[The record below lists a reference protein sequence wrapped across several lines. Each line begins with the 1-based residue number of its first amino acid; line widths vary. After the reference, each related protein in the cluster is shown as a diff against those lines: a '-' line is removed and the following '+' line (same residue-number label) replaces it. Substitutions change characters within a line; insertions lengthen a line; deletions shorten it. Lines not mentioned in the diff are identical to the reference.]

1 MELVQKIALK
11 RRNNVSQNYDINS
24 IESLDFRTG
33 VRTRIQMY
41 LGSDDIE
48 GTYQALKEIINNS
61 TDEALAGFGKKIE
74 IDVDEKENAVMVRDY
89 GRGVPFGIRENGEN
103 VLVSVYTQSHTGG
116 KFNHNAYKNSSGL
129 NGLGASCTCLSS
141 EKFEVQSNRDG
152 KCACAFFEK
161 GNLITYKEG
170 TTKDPNGTYV
180 RFKPDPEVFSNGEI
194 GYSYERICADIKD
207 ISYLYPGI
215 EFIVSCGKETKTYC
229 AKEGIVD
236 FVKEMVQKP
245 LQKHIIT
252 GSATDGTDTV
262 EIAFQWGTKRETP
275 YVFVNGLRCPELGT
289 PVTGART
296 AITKTFNNLSGQNF
310 EGEYI
315 RKNLFYVVNC
325 KVENPSFA
333 NQTKTKINNPSLRT
347 LATTAFTSALKEM
360 NIKYNSEFTTIVEML
375 KKIEKAEAAAEK
387 ARNAVLNMEKK
398 ETEHKKQ
405 KITSSDKFKDCEKH
419 GQDSMLIVCE
429 GNSALGGLLPA
440 RDVNTEALYAVRG
453 KVKNLLK
460 HPLDECLEN
469 QEVSDIIMAL
479 GCGIQNRYNSKKLN
493 YGKVAIAVD
502 ADVDGYNIMCLVAT
516 MFYVLMP
523 EFILEN
529 RLCWLRAPLY
539 KLQKGN
545 NKLFAYDDN
554 ELAQVRKGHEN
565 WDITRAKGLGELNP
579 EDMEQSMLHPQ
590 NRRLEILSMKDVEA
604 AAESLKML
612 MGIDVEPRREFLFE
626 NVDFS
631 ILNN

>member
-1 MELVQKIALK
+1 V
-11 RRNNVSQNYDINS
+11 NQNYDINS

-103 VLVSVYTQSHTGG
+103 VLVAIYTQSHTGG
-116 KFNHNAYKNSSGL
+116 KFNHDAYKNASGL
-129 NGLGASCTCLSS
+129 NGVGGSCVCLSS

-161 GNLITYKEG
+161 GNLVTYKEG

-229 AKEGIVD
+229 AKEGIVN

-289 PVTGART
+289 PVTGARA

-310 EGEYI
+310 DGEYI

-347 LATTAFTSALKEM
+347 LATTAFTAALKEM

-554 ELAQVRKGHEN
+554 ELAQVRKGHES

-631 ILNN
+631 ILNS

>member
-1 MELVQKIALK
+1 M
-11 RRNNVSQNYDINS
+11 NQNYDINS

-74 IDVDEKENAVMVRDY
+74 IKLNEAENSISVRDY
-89 GRGVPFGIRENGEN
+89 GRGVPFGIREDGEN
-103 VLVSVYTQSHTGG
+103 VLVSIYTKSHTGG
-116 KFNHNAYKNSSGL
+116 KFSHDAYKNASGL
-129 NGLGASCTCLSS
+129 NGIGGSCVCLSALQ
-141 EKFEVQSNRDG
+141 FEVQSIRDG
-152 KCACAFFEK
+152 IKAIAYFKK
-161 GNLITYKEG
+161 GELYSYKEVN
-170 TTKDPNGTYV
+170 TKEKDGTYV
-180 RFKPDPEVFSNGEI
+180 WFIPDPEVFSNGEI
-194 GYSYERICADIKD
+194 GYSYERICFDIKD

-215 EFIVSCGKETKTYC
+215 EFIVSCGEETKIYC

-236 FVKEMVQKP
+236 FVKEMIQKP

-252 GSATDGTDTV
+252 GFASDGTDSV

-289 PVTGART
+289 PVTGAKT
-296 AITKTFNNLSGQNF
+296 AITKTINNLSGQNF
-310 EGEYI
+310 EGESI
-315 RKNLFYVVNC
+315 RKNLFYVINC

-360 NIKYNSEFTTIVEML
+360 NIKYNSEFNTIVEMF
-375 KKIEKAEAAAEK
+375 KKIEKAAAAAEK
-387 ARNAVLNMEKK
+387 EYNAVLNMDKK
-398 ETEHKKQ
+398 EAEHKKK

-419 GQDSMLIVCE
+419 GQDSILIICE
-429 GNSALGGLLPA
+429 GNSALGGLMPA

-502 ADVDGYNIMCLVAT
+502 ADADGYNIMCLIAT

-523 EFILEN
+523 DFIKEG

-539 KLQKGN
+539 KLENGN
-545 NKLFAYDDN
+545 QKLFAYNDE
-554 ELAQVRKGHEN
+554 ELAKIRKSHEK
-565 WDITRAKGLGELNP
+565 WTMTRAKGLGELGAD
-579 EDMEQSMLHPQ
+579 DMERSMLHPTE
-590 NRRLEILSMKDVEA
+590 RRVEVLTVKDIQA
-604 AAESLKML
+604 AGEMLNML
-612 MGIDVEPRREFLFE
+612 MGNDVDSRREFLFE

-631 ILNN
+631 VLNK

>member
-1 MELVQKIALK
+1 V
-11 RRNNVSQNYDINS
+11 NQNYDINS

-61 TDEALAGFGKKIE
+61 TDEALAGFGKRIE

-161 GNLITYKEG
+161 GNLVTYKEG
-170 TTKDPNGTYV
+170 TTKDANGTYV

-289 PVTGART
+289 PVTGARA
-296 AITKTFNNLSGQNF
+296 AITKTFNSLSGQNF
-310 EGEYI
+310 DGEYI

-429 GNSALGGLLPA
+429 GNSALGGLMPA

-479 GCGIQNRYNSKKLN
+479 GCGIQNKYNSKKLN

-502 ADVDGYNIMCLVAT
+502 ADADGYNIMCLIAT

-523 EFILEN
+523 DFIKEG

-539 KLQKGN
+539 RLSKGD
-545 NKLFAYDDN
+545 KRVFAYNDA
-554 ELAQVRKGHEN
+554 ELAELRKKYPTWEQGRN
-565 WDITRAKGLGELNP
+565 KGLGEMTAD
-579 EDMEQSMLHPQ
+579 DMEASMLHPTE
-590 NRRLEILSMKDVEA
+590 RHLEVLTVHDAEA
-604 AAESLKML
+604 AAESLQML
-612 MGIDVEPRREFLFE
+612 MGNDVDPRREFLFE

-631 ILNN
+631 VLNN